1 MGFFSVRIPDARLGN
16 EFSILIG
23 PDGTG
28 IYRELT
34 EEFNRRTSGAH
45 VTLVE
50 GPPSTNGREDM
61 YAASFLSGESAYDIV
76 LCDVVWTAKFAAAG
90 WLLDLTTYLSEENAG
105 DFLNADLEAGKYQ
118 GRLYRIPAY
127 TDAGLL
133 FYRKD
138 LVADPPKTFDELIS
152 LARRY
157 QTTERWGFLWQG
169 KQYEGLV
176 AVFLEVLWGHGGEW
190 IDSKTREVL
199 LDRAEA
205 ADALL
210 FLKET
215 IGEISPPGVTTYM
228 EEDTRLLFQ
237 NGRSV
242 FLRNWP
248 YVWTLLRESA
258 PPMAER
264 VAFSSMVGTAFNAG
278 TSALGGWGYALSSFC
293 PEPEKAWAFV
303 KFMTRPEQMKRIQR
317 KTGLIPARVDLLPA
331 EYLAVARNV
340 RTRPLIPEYAQASD
354 ILQRWLSAAL
364 TGRISCKEALEK
376 AAGETRALL
385 KK

>member
-1 MGFFSVRIPDARLGN
+1 MGFFSVRIPDARLGS
-16 EFSILIG
+16 ELSLLIG

-34 EEFNRRTSGAH
+34 EEFNSRTSGAH

-61 YAASFLSGESAYDIV
+61 YAASFLSGDSAYDIV

-90 WLLDLTTYLSEENAG
+90 WLLDLTTFLSEEDAG
-105 DFLNADLEAGKYQ
+105 NFLNADLEAGKYQ

-127 TDAGLL
+127 TDSGLL

-138 LVADPPKTFDELIS
+138 LVADPPKTFEELIS

-157 QTTERWGFLWQG
+157 QTRERWGFLWQG

-176 AVFLEVLWGHGGEW
+176 PVFLEVLWGHGGEW

-199 LDRAEA
+199 LARAEA
-205 ADALL
+205 VDALL
-210 FLKET
+210 FLKNT
-215 IGEISPPGVTTYM
+215 IGGISPPGVTTYM

-248 YVWTLLRESA
+248 YVWALLRESA
-258 PPMAER
+258 PSMAER
-264 VAFSSMVGTAFNAG
+264 VAFSSMVGTAFNPG
-278 TSALGGWGYALSSFC
+278 TSALGGWGYALSNFC

-303 KFMTRPEQMKRIQR
+303 KFMTRPEQMKRIQQ
-317 KTGLIPARVDLLPA
+317 KTGLIPARLDLLPA

-364 TGRISCKEALEK
+364 TGRISCEEALEK